1 MTPDPQENR
10 SRPTV
15 GAMTTRSLDPDR
27 LKAFQF
33 LVFSKLEGA
42 VTAGMVHLG
51 ERLGLYRALA
61 DAPGP
66 LGAAELAA
74 TTGLHERWV
83 REWAFN
89 QAAAKIVTVE
99 DDGGSERFSLSAE
112 AVAVLASPDHEA
124 YGMGMFLQLPQTMDA
139 LDRLPESFRT
149 GLGFDYDTHG
159 PEAAV
164 GIERGFEPWNRA
176 HFLPDVL
183 PLLDGVADKLA
194 AGGSMIDVGCGTGGA
209 VLMVAGAF
217 PACRATGYDISRHA
231 LDRAAVRKAE
241 AGAENAEFHDP
252 RHHPLPTDHSADL
265 VTTFDCIHDMTDPQS
280 MMAAIRGAV
289 ADDGTWLLV
298 DIKALDTFTENA
310 AKNPM
315 ASLMYGISV
324 MSCMSSALSEPGG
337 AGLGTLGLP
346 PSRAE
351 AMARDAGFTRFRKLP
366 VDHAINAFYEVRP

>member
-10 SRPTV
+10 TRPTV

-66 LGAAELAA
+66 LDAAELAA

-89 QAAAKIVTVE
+89 QAAAKIVTV
-99 DDGGSERFSLSAE
+99 DDDDAAERFSLTPE

-164 GIERGFEPWNRA
+164 GIERGSSHGTEPTSC
-176 HFLPDVL
+176 PT
-183 PLLDGVADKLA
+183 
-194 AGGSMIDVGCGTGGA
+194 S
-209 VLMVAGAF
+209 
-217 PACRATGYDISRHA
+217 CRCSTVWRTSSPPG
-231 LDRAAVRKAE
+231 DR
-241 AGAENAEFHDP
+241 
-252 RHHPLPTDHSADL
+252 
-265 VTTFDCIHDMTDPQS
+265 
-280 MMAAIRGAV
+280 
-289 ADDGTWLLV
+289 
-298 DIKALDTFTENA
+298 
-310 AKNPM
+310 
-315 ASLMYGISV
+315 
-324 MSCMSSALSEPGG
+324 
-337 AGLGTLGLP
+337 
-346 PSRAE
+346 
-351 AMARDAGFTRFRKLP
+351 
-366 VDHAINAFYEVRP
+366 